1 MEYSSSHNIHYTID
15 TLPNELQL
23 HICEYLPTDT
33 LRLLFELNK
42 HWKNTLIIFYGK
54 CRYLAVDS
62 YQNTLWALSRFRQIE
77 NISLRSGY
85 PPSDNILMD
94 IATSKS
100 CTRLR
105 RVDFSVPEY
114 SLNVPVV
121 NHGLRALA
129 ESPSCATLESL
140 NLNRVSV
147 RFFAPLTRF
156 SHLTSLQLNSVGGI
170 GDRDISNIVSSCT
183 RLQELDLGSSLTT
196 DRADNVLVEFAHY
209 CRNLRVLSVEECR
222 GITGKTLGQLFTGC
236 SQLTKLD
243 LGGCY
248 RLQDFKSIVAH
259 TAALQW
265 LSLFKCVSITND
277 FMVALCASCTRLQF
291 LNLSGCDRLTDETLR
306 FVGQL
311 PALKELRIG
320 HCQFISRESIDEF
333 EEAHPSISVLAK
345 KEWQK

>member
-1 MEYSSSHNIHYTID
+1 MEDSSSYNIHYTID

-140 NLNRVSV
+140 NLNVSTLEIENRTYCTPISSIYIV
-147 RFFAPLTRF
+147 TGANDAFTARIR
-156 SHLTSLQLNSVGGI
+156 SL
-170 GDRDISNIVSSCT
+170 
-183 RLQELDLGSSLTT
+183 
-196 DRADNVLVEFAHY
+196 
-209 CRNLRVLSVEECR
+209 LR
-222 GITGKTLGQLFTGC
+222 
-236 SQLTKLD
+236 
-243 LGGCY
+243 
-248 RLQDFKSIVAH
+248 
-259 TAALQW
+259 TA
-265 LSLFKCVSITND
+265 N
-277 FMVALCASCTRLQF
+277 
-291 LNLSGCDRLTDETLR
+291 
-306 FVGQL
+306 
-311 PALKELRIG
+311 
-320 HCQFISRESIDEF
+320 
-333 EEAHPSISVLAK
+333 
-345 KEWQK
+345 